1 MRVLKRQRSLLTLA
15 RQARGAIPTNS
26 EACYLERKQGCC
38 NEVGLEAKASGAAKK
53 ARSKGRK
60 IEGSGMARNRG
71 AVRGLRQP
79 LSLMALLMG
88 LLMVSLTGIL
98 AAQQNPNDIPDAP
111 SATRPIP
118 PPEPPSPRPGASDNG
133 ASGSDQPP
141 PNTQPADGSGITTG
155 NKELPHSDP
164 DIVYDKSTTPPP
176 MPPVKTVPA
185 GSVPKDVETGQ
196 DVGYT
201 ISINPTFVMVPVTVK
216 DGDGRLVGG
225 LLPKDFLVFENGQ
238 RQTLKFFTSDPFALS
253 AAVVFDT
260 GMADV
265 GLKKVQETLSAL
277 QGAFSQFDEI
287 AIYTYSSTVGRVS
300 DFTTVGNQ
308 LTAVLNQVKGYSGA
322 NNGPP
327 VTSGPLGPQGPIIN
341 GIPIDQPVDP
351 VSTPPKVARVL
362 NDAILLAARDL
373 SKRPRDRRKII
384 FIISD
389 GREQG
394 SVASYKDTLKVLLT
408 QNITLYA
415 VGVEGAAIP
424 IYDRLQRIH
433 IPKTRGLMG
442 YSDILP
448 KYVSATGGGTVFGEL
463 TQAEIERAYS
473 AAIGDARNQY
483 TLGYAPK
490 AGIGGYRQIEVR
502 VRRPEVKVYAKDG
515 YYPLPTPQAS
525 R

>member
-1 MRVLKRQRSLLTLA
+1 MATKISAVLILGLTLLLA
-15 RQARGAIPTNS
+15 GA
-26 EACYLERKQGCC
+26 
-38 NEVGLEAKASGAAKK
+38 
-53 ARSKGRK
+53 
-60 IEGSGMARNRG
+60 
-71 AVRGLRQP
+71 
-79 LSLMALLMG
+79 
-88 LLMVSLTGIL
+88 L
-98 AAQQNPNDIPDAP
+98 AAQQKPEDIPDAP

-118 PPEPPSPRPGASDNG
+118 PPAPPSPRQEAEEESKPGA
-133 ASGSDQPP
+133 P
-141 PNTQPADGSGITTG
+141 PADGSGVTTG
-155 NKELPHSDP
+155 SKELPRSASD
-164 DIVYDKSTTPPP
+164 STDQKPAPPP

-185 GSVPKDVETGQ
+185 GSVPKDLETGQ
-196 DVGYT
+196 DLYKITVT
-201 ISINPTFVMVPVTVK
+201 TNLVLVPVTVT
-216 DGDGRLVGG
+216 DSEGRLVSG
-225 LLPKDFLVFENGQ
+225 LLPKDFSVLESGQ
-238 RQTLKFFTSDPFALS
+238 KQTLKFFTSDPFALS
-253 AAVVFDT
+253 AAVIFDT

-277 QGAFSQFDEI
+277 QGAFSQFDEV

-300 DFTTVGNQ
+300 DFTSVGKPM
-308 LTAVLNQVKGYSGA
+308 AAALNEVKGYSGA

-341 GIPIDQPVDP
+341 GRPIDSPVTP
-351 VSTPPKVARVL
+351 VSTPPKVARVM

-373 SKRPRDRRKII
+373 SKRDRARRKII

-394 SVASYKDTLKVLLT
+394 STASYKDTLKVLLT
-408 QNITLYA
+408 QNITVYA

-433 IPKTRGLMG
+433 LPKTRAAMG

-448 KYVSATGGGTVFGEL
+448 KYVSATGGGTVYGEL
-463 TQAEIERAYS
+463 AQADIERAY
-473 AAIGDARNQY
+473 ARAIGDARNQY
-483 TLGYAPK
+483 TLGYTPK

-515 YYPLPTPQAS
+515 YYPLPTK